1 MAKKEKRSIMELTKY
16 EVISVE
22 ENVRQLDGSMGKR
35 VLLRVPAVGSTVESF
50 IPYHT
55 EEEERQIGANF
66 AHHAFKI
73 AHPDDDPSNYSAVRI
88 VC

>member
-1 MAKKEKRSIMELTKY
+1 MAKKKFDLWKDSEY

-35 VLLRVPAVGSTVESF
+35 VLLRVPAAGSTVESF